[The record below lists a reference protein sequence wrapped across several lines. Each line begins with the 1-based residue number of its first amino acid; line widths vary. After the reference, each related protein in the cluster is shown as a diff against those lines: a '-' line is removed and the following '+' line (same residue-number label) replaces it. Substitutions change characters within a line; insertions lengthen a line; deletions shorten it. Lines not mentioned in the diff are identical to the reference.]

1 MKNKQFSR
9 WWVVFGAVLLQVC
22 LGAIY
27 SWSLFNQPLMDKF
40 GWTSAEVF
48 MTYSIAIFVFAFSTI
63 FSGRLQDQIGPKKV
77 ATIGGILYGTGLIV
91 SSFATTLPML
101 YLGYGVLSGAGVG
114 FAYVCPLST
123 CVKWFPEKKG
133 FITGI
138 AVGAFGAGSLIFKS
152 IIVKFIGSVG
162 VSSTFLYL
170 GIIYMFLV
178 IIGAQFL
185 RVPQGS
191 TSELKTAMRLERK
204 DYKVKEMMK
213 TKSFYLVWL
222 SYMFACMPGLLVIGL
237 AKDIGTELV
246 KLDPLVAANAVAL
259 IALFNAG
266 GRLIWGTV
274 SDILGRVRVVSIMF
288 ALTAIPLIV
297 MSTVQMNL
305 VLFFICLAAI
315 ASSFGGFLAVYPTIT
330 SDFFGVKTL
339 GANYGIVYQAYGIAA
354 LVGPI
359 IKGSASGF
367 SQTFLIAAGFAIAG
381 GVITFM
387 MKAPS
392 DESALDSIAA

>member
-1 MKNKQFSR
+1 MEKKQFNR

-63 FSGRLQDQIGPKKV
+63 FSGRLQDQIGPRKV
-77 ATIGGILYGTGLIV
+77 ATIGGILYGSGLII

-152 IIVKFIGSVG
+152 IIVRLIDNVG

-170 GIIYMFLV
+170 GVIYMLLV

-191 TSELKTAMRLERK
+191 TSQLKTSMKLARK
-204 DYKVKEMMK
+204 NYKVKEMMK

-246 KLDPLVAANAVAL
+246 MLDPLVAANAVAL

-266 GRLIWGTV
+266 GRLVWGTV
-274 SDILGRVRVVSIMF
+274 SDVLGRVRVVSIMF
-288 ALTAIPLIV
+288 FLTAIPLLV

-339 GANYGIVYQAYGIAA
+339 GANYGIVYQAYGVAA

-359 IKGSASGF
+359 IKGSATGF

-381 GVITFM
+381 GMITFI
-387 MKAPS
+387 MKSPE
-392 DESALDSIAA
+392 DESISNSIAA

>member
-1 MKNKQFSR
+1 MKKLFNR

-48 MTYSIAIFVFAFSTI
+48 TTYSIAIFAFAFSTM
-63 FSGRLQDQIGPKKV
+63 FAGRLQDQIGPRKV
-77 ATIGGILYGTGLIV
+77 ATIGGILYGSGLII

-101 YLGYGVLSGAGVG
+101 YLGYGVLSGTGVG

-152 IIVKFIGSVG
+152 IIVKFIGTVG

-170 GIIYMFLV
+170 GIIYMVLV
-178 IIGAQFL
+178 VIGAQFL

-191 TSELKTAMRLERK
+191 TSQLKIAMKLERK
-204 DYKVKEMMK
+204 NYKVKEMIK
-213 TKSFYLVWL
+213 TKAFYLVWL

-246 KLDPLVAANAVAL
+246 MLDPLIAANAVAL
-259 IALFNAG
+259 IGLFNAG
-266 GRLIWGTV
+266 GRLFWGIV
-274 SDILGRVRVVSIMF
+274 SDVLGRVRVVFIMF
-288 ALTAIPLIV
+288 VLTAIPLII

-305 VLFFICLAAI
+305 VVFFICLAAI
-315 ASSFGGFLAVYPTIT
+315 ASSFGGFLVVYPTIT
-330 SDFFGVKTL
+330 SDYFGLKTL
-339 GANYGIVYQAYGIAA
+339 GSNYGIVYQAYGIAA

-367 SQTFLIAAGFAIAG
+367 SQTFLIASGFAIVG
-381 GVITFM
+381 GMITFM
-387 MKAPS
+387 MKSPE
-392 DESALDSIAA
+392 DESTSNTIAA